1 MTRDPDLL
9 LSRKAIM
16 RRHTLDSDNRG
27 SVDPSQ
33 GWELFPGNLPSLDRA
48 VGQEAYG
55 VDVGIRKIEIPIQH
69 RPYGA
74 VRPHGPYSSL
84 SCVTHTTRVTESR
97 MYVPVVE

>member
-1 MTRDPDLL
+1 VTRDPDLL

-69 RPYGA
+69 RPYG
-74 VRPHGPYSSL
+74 PHSASTLWSGEAPRSL
-84 SCVTHTTRVTESR
+84 QLSELRH
-97 MYVPVVE
+97 PHDKGD